1 MKTRNDS
8 NGNMKPKPMKPIV
21 HQPGLPGRLFPIGI
35 HIDISFIYPFDLF
48 KLELKRISF
57 MSHPANQTRLYP
69 NILKMMLFGKVSTA
83 TQLKILRSILLWGL
97 YKYCKFFQIQISNFA
112 VIFQLP
118 GPPWWWQCGT
128 DWGFRGAGQVDLKKI
143 NL

>member
-118 GPPWWWQCGT
+118 GPPW
-128 DWGFRGAGQVDLKKI
+128 
-143 NL
+143 